1 MHKSIA
7 NYVILWYNVAYN
19 FLGGA
24 NMKGIAFAALFVTT
38 AIILGLDLIIYSWT
52 DFLIMIAL
60 LFVAL
65 FIGRQIAGNSH
76 IESFNSDF
84 WVAGIVLIEL
94 VIVGTGIVYF
104 TPTFLDIDLLILA
117 QGNELTVRIL
127 AMLLTQLLG
136 VGIGRLND
144 NPTEV

>member
-7 NYVILWYNVAYN
+7 NYVILWYNIAYN

-65 FIGRQIAGNSH
+65 FIGRQIAGDSH

-84 WVAGIVLIEL
+84 MVAGAVLVEL
-94 VIVGTGIVYF
+94 TIVGVGIVF
-104 TPTFLDIDLLILA
+104 FIPSFLEFDLLNLA
-117 QGNELTVRIL
+117 QGNELTIRIL
-127 AMLLTQLLG
+127 AMILVQLLG
-136 VGIGRLND
+136 VGVGRLDD

>member
-1 MHKSIA
+1 MMGIVFA
-7 NYVILWYNVAYN
+7 TL
-19 FLGGA
+19 FL
-24 NMKGIAFAALFVTT
+24 TT
-38 AIILGLDLIIYSWT
+38 ATILGLDLIIYSWT

-65 FIGRQIAGNSH
+65 FIGRQIAGDSH
-76 IESFNSDF
+76 IESFDADF
-84 WVAGIVLIEL
+84 MVAGAVLVEL
-94 VIVGTGIVYF
+94 VIVGIGIVYF

-144 NPTEV
+144 NSTEV

>member
-1 MHKSIA
+1 MMGIVFA
-7 NYVILWYNVAYN
+7 TL
-19 FLGGA
+19 FL
-24 NMKGIAFAALFVTT
+24 TT
-38 AIILGLDLIIYSWT
+38 ATILGLDLIIYSWT
-52 DFLIMIAL
+52 DFLIMTAL
-60 LFVAL
+60 LAVAL
-65 FIGRQIAGNSH
+65 FIGRQTAGDAH
-76 IESFNSDF
+76 VESYNSDF
-84 WVAGIVLIEL
+84 WVAGIVLMEL
-94 VIVGTGIVYF
+94 VIVGIGIVYF